1 MTSGARGNGT
11 GGKVVNLARFR
22 KSRARDAKRAKADV
36 NSARHGRTKEE
47 RVRTEAENDKI
58 RRDLDA
64 HRRDA
69 PPEDDGPDIA

>member
-11 GGKVVNLARFR
+11 GGKVVNFARVR
-22 KSRARDAKRAKADV
+22 KSRARDAKRAEADV
-36 NSARHGRTKEE
+36 NSVKHGRTKEE
-47 RVRTEAENDKI
+47 RVRTEAENDKV

-64 HRRDA
+64 HRLDA